1 MTKTNNLKVRRIDLL
16 EQLEERYA
24 WMVKEKEKWEQADK
38 KYKLAC
44 DQYYAD
50 TEAWD
55 SKIQGALKDALL
67 KEKDISYTHYSG
79 GYSRDNYGI
88 GAWKATISVE
98 LDGDDLIKIIGAYP
112 KKPKE
117 TVERPSFLASRYN
130 SYRSDTPTLYASV
143 YQAIQ
148 LLKMSDD
155 ETVSASMYQLALEA
169 L

>member
-1 MTKTNNLKVRRIDLL
+1 MT
-16 EQLEERYA
+16 
-24 WMVKEKEKWEQADK
+24 KEKERWEQADK

-50 TEAWD
+50 QEVWN
-55 SKIQGALKDALL
+55 SKIKGAVEQALL
-67 KEKDISYTHYSG
+67 KVKKIDYQYYDAYGRDAQYSA
-79 GYSRDNYGI
+79 SM
-88 GAWKATISVE
+88 SVR
-98 LDGDDLIKIIGAYP
+98 LSHNDLVKIIGPVP

-117 TVERPSFLASRYN
+117 TVESPSFLATRYN
-130 SYRSDTPTLYASV
+130 SYRSQSDIPTLYGSV